1 MEGVQIY
8 FSGQSSC
15 PKFVGNSFK
24 KDVCSNCQQK
34 IQTHSGAT
42 DMEIKAA
49 LEYAVDDG
57 NIFKLSLG
65 PP

>member
-1 MEGVQIY
+1 MQIY
-8 FSGQSSC
+8 FSGQSHC

-34 IQTHSGAT
+34 IQTHSGAS
-42 DMEIKAA
+42 DLEIKAA

-57 NIFKLSLG
+57 KT
-65 PP
+65 